1 MKPGDDGVRAAA
13 MQAPPPPAGPPP
25 AGPPPAPGL
34 LTPGGDRRTAMQ
46 VPAAFRTAP
55 CFSPRSRKDNVC
67 MCGSA
72 LNKAYVVVTGG
83 DGKSRH
89 AKTPVMWCQR
99 CRLPACSGPVG
110 GQAEVR
116 SREFKWACEHCG
128 GRMRRL
134 LVSHGG
140 GGEAAIPLSYCVQCA
155 SVSFRPTAAANDVR
169 TCDMCGADVST
180 RNRWCAKCVVI
191 ADRWRKK
198 HGSIPPS
205 DDPMFG
211 VVIARAKEE
220 ARRLGWDRT
229 DGRRACNMCGTD
241 VSTRNRWCAKCV
253 VIVDRWRKNHGSIPP
268 SGDKTFPAVIEQA
281 REEARRLG
289 WDRGA
294 NMRACRT
301 CSATYSPAGQYQRYC
316 DGCAAARERRRL
328 EKKIRGRWGP
338 RRQKMRPVV
347 DTPIVGGRPVKGAA
361 DGPRCT
367 KGAVSA
373 FVASVAAEAEAE
385 AEAEQAGGGRT

>member
-1 MKPGDDGVRAAA
+1 MKPGGGVRAAA
-13 MQAPPPPAGPPP
+13 MQAPPPSASPPS
-25 AGPPPAPGL
+25 PGL
-34 LTPGGDRRTAMQ
+34 GSGGDRQAAMQ

-55 CFSPRSRKDNVC
+55 CFSPRARNDDVC

-72 LNKAYVVVTGG
+72 LNAAYVVVTGG

-89 AKTPVMWCQR
+89 TKTPVVWCQR
-99 CRLPACSGPVG
+99 CRLPAYLGPVS
-110 GQAEVR
+110 GQTEVR
-116 SREFKWACEHCG
+116 NRQFKWACEHCG

-134 LVSHGG
+134 LVSHRG

-155 SVSFRPTAAANDVR
+155 SVSFRPTASSSSNDDVR
-169 TCDMCGADVST
+169 TCDMCGTDVPSRNRWCAKCVVIADRWRKKHGMIPPSGDPMFGAVVARAREEARRLGWDRADGRRACDMCGTDVST

-198 HGSIPPS
+198 HGSIPS
-205 DDPMFG
+205 
-211 VVIARAKEE
+211 
-220 ARRLGWDRT
+220 
-229 DGRRACNMCGTD
+229 
-241 VSTRNRWCAKCV
+241 
-253 VIVDRWRKNHGSIPP
+253 
-268 SGDKTFPAVIEQA
+268 SGDKAFPAVIAQA

-289 WDRGA
+289 WDRGE

-301 CSATYSPAGQYQRYC
+301 CSTAYAPAGQYQRYC

-347 DTPIVGGRPVKGAA
+347 DTPMVGGRPAKGAA
-361 DGPRCT
+361 DGQGSAR
-367 KGAVSA
+367 GAVSDIA
-373 FVASVAAEAEAE
+373 DAAATA
-385 AEAEQAGGGRT
+385 AAAKAKAKQAGGGRT